1 MLTTESKDIDK
12 DALKTFCDGK
22 GNQKTKQRDQ
32 KSSAGQTQSSEKK
45 IIVKLWILW
54 YLETVYHHRSYTSAG
69 NNGDLFR
76 EIFLDFYIAQSFGQ
90 QYKQKIAYIIS
101 HGLAPC
107 FKKCQWKNF
116 LRLDLSQLH
125 FS

>member
-1 MLTTESKDIDK
+1 MGPSALRSHITSKTHKMLTTESKDIDK

-69 NNGDLFR
+69 NNGDLFGKF
-76 EIFLDFYIAQSFGQ
+76 FLTFILLKVLGNN
-90 QYKQKIAYIIS
+90 IS
-101 HGLAPC
+101 
-107 FKKCQWKNF
+107 
-116 LRLDLSQLH
+116 RR
-125 FS
+125 